1 MRYSC
6 LLAPMKSGFAIV
18 LILAVSVLAYYF
30 GSVSRTHSNAT
41 NSREL
46 MSWALEGVQ
55 QRHDIE
61 SYRKLADATAA
72 LFNNCQTD
80 KCDADDKEMIL
91 MGIKLLNDPR
101 LSQLLNAK

>member
-1 MRYSC
+1 
-6 LLAPMKSGFAIV
+6 MKFGFAIV
-18 LILAVSVLAYYF
+18 LILAVSVVAFYF
-30 GSVSRTHSNAT
+30 GSVSRKHSNAT

-55 QRHDIE
+55 QRRDIE

-72 LFNNCQTD
+72 LFNNCQTE
-80 KCDADDKEMIL
+80 KCDEGDKKMIL

-101 LSQLLNAK
+101 LSQLLNDK